1 MRERRCKKMWEVVK
15 KLRDNARQ
23 ILEVVVLII
32 AGSLP
37 HWIDFRVLFKSYLEN
52 NSLSPDNWMYYMA
65 ISHGEWAV
73 SILLIILAILG
84 IRKLN
89 SEFVMNEID
98 VYHDYCYGWYW
109 FCAKI
114 LGIKKCN
121 LILVPIY
128 MQFKLVLN
136 KLFNEFPLNENH
148 YPKIDDEKI
157 KVIKMNEKEPQN
169 EINLILEDTYVIKN
183 SQIPY
188 SKGKLFTIKVSRN
201 DGNDCGR
208 HYSEA
213 FIGVVINAVKELKN
227 TSVVNV
233 YATTNPLHT
242 KCIAERVFRSGGRGD
257 IRKLYV
263 YQQNGNGARNFEDRG
278 HRIY

>member
-1 MRERRCKKMWEVVK
+1 MWEVVK

-52 NSLSPDNWMYYMA
+52 NSLSPDNWMYYLA
-65 ISHGEWAV
+65 ISHGNWTA
-73 SILLIILAILG
+73 SILLIILTVWG
-84 IRKLN
+84 IQK
-89 SEFVMNEID
+89 
-98 VYHDYCYGWYW
+98 
-109 FCAKI
+109 
-114 LGIKKCN
+114 
-121 LILVPIY
+121 
-128 MQFKLVLN
+128 
-136 KLFNEFPLNENH
+136 
-148 YPKIDDEKI
+148 
-157 KVIKMNEKEPQN
+157 NEKEPQN

-188 SKGKLFTIKVSRN
+188 SKRNLFTIKISRN
-201 DGNDCGR
+201 GGSNGER

-213 FIGVVINAVKELKN
+213 FMEKIISTVKGLEN

-242 KCIAERVFRSGGRGD
+242 KYIAERVFKSGGRGD

-263 YQQNGNGARNFEDRG
+263 YQQNRDGDRNFEDRG

>member
-1 MRERRCKKMWEVVK
+1 MWEVVK

-23 ILEVVVLII
+23 ILEIVVLII

-52 NSLSPDNWMYYMA
+52 NSLSPDNWMYYLA
-65 ISHGEWAV
+65 ISHGNWTA
-73 SILLIILAILG
+73 SILLIILTVWG
-84 IRKLN
+84 IQKFN
-89 SEFVMNEID
+89 NEFVMNEID
-98 VYHDYCYGWYW
+98 VYHNYCYGWYW

-114 LGIKKCN
+114 LGVKKCD
-121 LILVPIY
+121 LISVPIY

-136 KLFNEFPLNENH
+136 KVFNEFPLDEKH
-148 YPKIDDEKI
+148 YPEIDNEKV
-157 KVIKMNEKEPQN
+157 KVIQKNEKEPQN

-188 SKGKLFTIKVSRN
+188 SKRNLFAIKISRN
-201 DGNDCGR
+201 GGSNGER

-213 FIGVVINAVKELKN
+213 FMEKIISTVKGLEN

-242 KCIAERVFRSGGRGD
+242 KYIAERVFKSGGRGD

-263 YQQNGNGARNFEDRG
+263 YQQNRNGDRNFEDRG

>member
-1 MRERRCKKMWEVVK
+1 
-15 KLRDNARQ
+15 
-23 ILEVVVLII
+23 
-32 AGSLP
+32 
-37 HWIDFRVLFKSYLEN
+37 
-52 NSLSPDNWMYYMA
+52 
-65 ISHGEWAV
+65 
-73 SILLIILAILG
+73 
-84 IRKLN
+84 
-89 SEFVMNEID
+89 MNEID
-98 VYHDYCYGWYW
+98 VYHNYCYGWYW

-114 LGIKKCN
+114 LGVKKCD
-121 LILVPIY
+121 LISVPIY

-136 KLFNEFPLNENH
+136 KVFNEFPLDEKH
-148 YPKIDDEKI
+148 YPEIDNEKV
-157 KVIKMNEKEPQN
+157 KVIQKNEKEPQN

-188 SKGKLFTIKVSRN
+188 SKRNLFTIKISRN
-201 DGNDCGR
+201 GGSNGER

-213 FIGVVINAVKELKN
+213 FMEKIISTVKGLEN

-242 KCIAERVFRSGGRGD
+242 KYIAERVFKSGGRGD

-263 YQQNGNGARNFEDRG
+263 YQQNRNGDRNFEDRG